1 MTTIMHAIS
10 QSEWVSRLKLLMCT
24 TLFKVH
30 DISVNMD
37 LMSDTRVLPNAPLA
51 GYDEDFSTQSMKT
64 FDLVSL
70 VNSNERQ
77 TLNLVVLET

>member
-1 MTTIMHAIS
+1 
-10 QSEWVSRLKLLMCT
+10 
-24 TLFKVH
+24 
-30 DISVNMD
+30 MD

-70 VNSNERQ
+70 VNSNEREK
-77 TLNLVVLET
+77 LNLVVLET